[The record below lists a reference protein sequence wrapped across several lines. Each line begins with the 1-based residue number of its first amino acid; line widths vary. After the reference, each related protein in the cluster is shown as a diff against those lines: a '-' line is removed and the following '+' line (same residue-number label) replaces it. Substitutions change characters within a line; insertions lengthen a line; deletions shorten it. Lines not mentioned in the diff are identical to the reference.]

1 MPEMTQTA
9 VFYRWDSLRR
19 QYKSE
24 SPFGNPLFRRN
35 RIYGS
40 GGLRDRYCR
49 GIWVV
54 KVGLNRDRIGFN
66 QASDAG
72 QENVENRE
80 ALLCMKATTASHR
93 EQQRQKREATRTFFG
108 NSHLVR
114 SLGLQTPLAIFKIRN
129 IVQLEMEMVK
139 IMKMSTFRWS
149 AGRLLGGRW
158 FSGEFCGRL
167 AAAILLCV
175 LPMAQSAVATDT
187 NTTQGYLE
195 VEFQRAQKDFQA
207 NTNNAVAA
215 WKFGRACFD
224 MSTLQKDASVEAK
237 YAQDGIDACRAA
249 LAIDSGSAPAHYYLG
264 MVIGQFADTKRNLSA
279 LRMVKDMEREFMAAR
294 ALDKHFD
301 YGGPSRNLGLLY
313 RDAPSIVS
321 IGSRTKARQYL
332 EESVDLAPE
341 FPENQLNLIES
352 YLKWDYKTEAQRQ
365 FGDLDKMWAKAQK
378 DFTGV
383 PWQMS
388 WTDWNKRLD
397 AIRRKLEKNPK
408 NESPHSQ

>member
-1 MPEMTQTA
+1 MA
-9 VFYRWDSLRR
+9 
-19 QYKSE
+19 
-24 SPFGNPLFRRN
+24 
-35 RIYGS
+35 
-40 GGLRDRYCR
+40 
-49 GIWVV
+49 
-54 KVGLNRDRIGFN
+54 
-66 QASDAG
+66 
-72 QENVENRE
+72 
-80 ALLCMKATTASHR
+80 
-93 EQQRQKREATRTFFG
+93 QRA
-108 NSHLVR
+108 
-114 SLGLQTPLAIFKIRN
+114 
-129 IVQLEMEMVK
+129 
-139 IMKMSTFRWS
+139 
-149 AGRLLGGRW
+149 
-158 FSGEFCGRL
+158 L
-167 AAAILLCV
+167 AA
-175 LPMAQSAVATDT
+175 DT

-195 VEFQRAQKDFQA
+195 VEYQRAQKDFQA

-224 MSTLQKDASVEAK
+224 MSTLQKDASLEAK

-249 LAIDSGSAPAHYYLG
+249 LAIDPGSAPAHYYLG
-264 MVIGQFADTKRNLSA
+264 MEIGQFADTKRNLAA

-378 DFTGV
+378 EFTGV

-408 NESPHSQ
+408 NESPHAQ